1 MTVPDEDG
9 HATQPE
15 AEQEPVD
22 SVVAGKQGVSELS
35 SAVDKAGL
43 NDRSESNRLPFSH
56 GLPQAQ
62 PQTSRF
68 EQVFAQSQVSLAP
81 EHGSQL
87 IWARAPLTYAKC
99 THSSSAPLCSG
110 RRAFLLCVMD

>member
-1 MTVPDEDG
+1 MTVPDEAG

-22 SVVAGKQGVSELS
+22 SAAAGKQGVTELS
-35 SAVDKAGL
+35 SAVNKVDL

-68 EQVFAQSQVSLAP
+68 EQVFAQSQVRLSP
-81 EHGSQL
+81 EHPSLWESGDLPPGASDPCRVYSQSV
-87 IWARAPLTYAKC
+87 LTA
-99 THSSSAPLCSG
+99 
-110 RRAFLLCVMD
+110 